1 MTPDRHIL
9 LACLLL
15 LVTGPASA
23 GEVWVDVDTDKRTLS
38 VLDGSEIVLAFENIA
53 VGRNG
58 VSAEKSAHDRTTP
71 LGTYHI
77 RHINNASRFQLFFGL
92 DYPTPEQAANAYR
105 SHRINAAELEKIY
118 RAHERGEEPP
128 FDTPLG
134 GAIGI
139 HGIGNG
145 DPRIHEDFNWTD
157 GCVALT
163 NEQVDELAKW
173 VQPGTVV
180 VIRAASNE

>member
-1 MTPDRHIL
+1 MTADRHIL

-15 LVTGPASA
+15 LVTGLASA
-23 GEVWVDVDTDKRTLS
+23 GEIWVDVDTDQRTLS
-38 VLDGSEIVLAFENIA
+38 VLDGSEIVLAFANIA

-58 VSAEKSAHDRTTP
+58 VSAGKSAHDRKTP
-71 LGTYHI
+71 LGTYHV
-77 RHINNASRFQLFFGL
+77 RRINNASRFQLFFAL
-92 DYPTPEQAANAYR
+92 DYPTPEQAADAYR
-105 SHRINAAELEKIY
+105 SHRISAAELEAIY

-134 GAIGI
+134 GNIGI

-163 NEQVDELAKW
+163 NEQVEELEKW

-180 VIRAASNE
+180 VIRAASND